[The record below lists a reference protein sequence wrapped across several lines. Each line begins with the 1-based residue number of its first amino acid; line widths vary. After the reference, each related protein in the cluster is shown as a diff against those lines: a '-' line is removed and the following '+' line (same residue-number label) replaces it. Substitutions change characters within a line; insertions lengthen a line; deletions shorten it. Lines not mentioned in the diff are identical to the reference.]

1 MIGVRNPGKG
11 IGSSKSICLW
21 ANELRVTGFTKTN
34 GWAANAYLNTKI
46 ADVAVV
52 SASIRH
58 NSIGFGGLETKLSQR
73 SRQATTNY
81 DISTN
86 VELDKL
92 LPKGL
97 GVSIPLYFSV
107 ENSSTRPEY
116 DPLNP
121 DVPFEVALEKFAN
134 TADKDAYRDIALDQL
149 SRKNVSLNNVR
160 KLKKNQE
167 APSRIYDLSNLAFSY
182 ATGTVT
188 QTNAQ
193 LQNYNF
199 KTNKGNVTYS
209 YQPK

>member
-1 MIGVRNPGKG
+1 VLQQTRRGWQCKVGRLGAEQNEIDIAIQEIVGLKAERDNTQSPLTLPFSKMIRQYKVTVMGRPELNQVQGMMIGVRNPGTG

-86 VELDKL
+86 VEVDKL
-92 LPKGL
+92 LPK
-97 GVSIPLYFSV
+97 
-107 ENSSTRPEY
+107 
-116 DPLNP
+116 
-121 DVPFEVALEKFAN
+121 
-134 TADKDAYRDIALDQL
+134 
-149 SRKNVSLNNVR
+149 
-160 KLKKNQE
+160 
-167 APSRIYDLSNLAFSY
+167 
-182 ATGTVT
+182 
-188 QTNAQ
+188 
-193 LQNYNF
+193 
-199 KTNKGNVTYS
+199 
-209 YQPK
+209 